1 MVEIIDYKDKVAK
14 ERKKDKIKEN
24 IEKYDTHTTA
34 NSTFERDQLNQKL
47 TKEEDALF
55 DQAMEDIKYNIL
67 EKDLKTPGH
76 IYWSVSETLQILSKF
91 AESAEGAGAKMM
103 LILPEGRNAL
113 QKEFNIKTIKLIP
126 NKIIGAKE
134 RYRCAILVQ

>member
-1 MVEIIDYKDKVAK
+1 MVEIIDYKDKVSK
-14 ERKKDKIKEN
+14 EKKKDKIKEN

-91 AESAEGAGAKMM
+91 AESEEGAGAKMM

-126 NKIIGAKE
+126 NKIIGSKE
-134 RYRCAILVQ
+134 RFRCCILVQ